1 MTALYMLDINM
12 VSYVVKGHSRA
23 ARARMLNLDEDES
36 ACLSVITEAEI
47 LYGLAKRPEAAALRE
62 RMEWFL
68 AGVNVLPWGRNEAKA
83 YGALR
88 AKLELSGKPLENM
101 DMQIA
106 AHAIATGAA
115 LVTND
120 KAFAQVD
127 DLRATVNWA
136 TDLPLRHASFT
147 CCRPACSR

>member
-1 MTALYMLDINM
+1 MTTLYMLDTNM
-12 VSYVVKGHSRA
+12 VSYILKGHSQA
-23 ARARMLNLDEDES
+23 ARIRMLNLEKDEV
-36 ACLSVITEAEI
+36 ACLSAITEAEI
-47 LYGLAKRPEAAALRE
+47 RYGLAKRPEATALRE

-68 AGVNVLPWGRNEAKA
+68 AAIKILPWGREEAKT

-88 AKLELSGKPLENM
+88 AKLESSGKTLQNM

-106 AHAIATGAA
+106 AHAIATGAT

-127 DLRATVNWA
+127 DLHAIVNWA
-136 TDLPLRHASFT
+136 TDLP
-147 CCRPACSR
+147 

>member
-1 MTALYMLDINM
+1 MSILYILDTNM
-12 VSYVVKGHSRA
+12 VSYIIKGHSKA
-23 ARARMLNLDEDES
+23 ARIRMLNLGEDEVT
-36 ACLSVITEAEI
+36 CLSAITEAEI
-47 LYGLAKRPEAAALRE
+47 RYGLAKRPEAVALRE

-68 AGVNVLPWGRNEAKA
+68 AAIKILSWGSEEAKA

-88 AKLELSGKPLENM
+88 ARLESFGMTLENM

-106 AHAIATGAA
+106 AHAVAAGAV

-127 DLRATVNWA
+127 ELHATANWA
-136 TDLPLRHASFT
+136 TDLL
-147 CCRPACSR
+147 